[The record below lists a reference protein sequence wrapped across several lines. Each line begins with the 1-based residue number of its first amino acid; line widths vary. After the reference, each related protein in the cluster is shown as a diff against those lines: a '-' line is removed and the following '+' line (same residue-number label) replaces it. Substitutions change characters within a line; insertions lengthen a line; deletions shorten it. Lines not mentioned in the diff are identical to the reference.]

1 MKRVLL
7 PLLLCV
13 VCFAAKKEP
22 AMALDEFIQ
31 QRGGRLFDTQQK
43 QLLLTFQSRKL
54 YWNTEDKR
62 QIRYDAKQ
70 SDEPFTFGGLQIT
83 EAVFQF
89 SEKFKLSSIQISI
102 YNRGDC
108 GEWPVDQFENAVQTL
123 QGCLGRISK
132 DRAPETSS
140 RRIQN
145 AKISQMLWH
154 SSGYDVALRWSRNK
168 DVTEYINIQFA
179 GRKEIGALGDD
190 MKTDVSK
197 DRLPHRVEKAH
208 GGDRWIPVPMVNQG
222 QKGYCMDA
230 VMERFMRYYN
240 SSVDQHIIAQI
251 AQSDPTYGT
260 DMGAAIE
267 VLKKNSAKL
276 KIKIREVYQDDAFRD
291 VPKLRKFVHNYNL
304 RAKKANANVVDEE
317 SLKGNIELA
326 AVIGAM
332 DPAVFTQV
340 RQKRRPGPESFF
352 GTVKESI
359 DKGIPLLWSV
369 VLFPDEQAKQ
379 QNGFHAR
386 INNGYNERK
395 GEIIFTDSWGPGHE
409 KKSMKTEE
417 AWATTMAIYSVTP
430 RQ

>member
-1 MKRVLL
+1 MKRILL

-13 VCFAAKKEP
+13 ACLAAKKEP

-62 QIRYDAKQ
+62 QVRYDAKQ

-89 SEKFKLSSIQISI
+89 SEKFKLSGIQISI

-108 GEWPVDQFENAVQTL
+108 GDWPVDQFDSAVKTL

-132 DRAPETSS
+132 DRAPEASS
-140 RRIQN
+140 QRLQN
-145 AKISQMLWH
+145 TKISQMLWKT
-154 SSGYDVALRWSRNK
+154 SGYDVALRWSRSK
-168 DVTEYINIQFA
+168 EVTEYINIQFA
-179 GRKEIGALGDD
+179 GRKEISSLKED
-190 MKTDVSK
+190 MKADVSK

-251 AQSDPTYGT
+251 AQSDPAYGT

-267 VLKKNSAKL
+267 VLQKNSARL
-276 KIKIREVYQDDAFRD
+276 QIKIRDVFYDKAFRD
-291 VPKLRKFVHNYNL
+291 VSELRRFVHKYNL
-304 RAKKANANVVDEE
+304 QAKKVKANMVDEN
-317 SLKGNIELA
+317 SLKGQIELIE
-326 AVIGAM
+326 VINSM
-332 DPAVFTQV
+332 DQKIFTQI

-359 DKGIPLLWSV
+359 DKGLPLLWSV
-369 VLFPDEQAKQ
+369 VLFPDENAKQ

-386 INNGYNERK
+386 IINGYNEKK
-395 GEIIFTDSWGPGHE
+395 GEIFYTVTWGPGHE